1 MLKEVSMLGQ
11 ESSNYI
17 SLRDRSAL
25 FLVCIG
31 ALTMGYLSYELIS
44 SSIFR

>member
-25 FLVCIG
+25 YLVCIG
-31 ALTMGYLSYELIS
+31 ALNIGYLFYELIV
-44 SSIFR
+44 SIIFG